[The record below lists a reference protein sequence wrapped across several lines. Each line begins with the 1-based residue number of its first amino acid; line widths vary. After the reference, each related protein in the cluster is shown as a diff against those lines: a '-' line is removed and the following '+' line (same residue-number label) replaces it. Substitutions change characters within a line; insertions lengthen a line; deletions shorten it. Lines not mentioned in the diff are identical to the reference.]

1 MTFFTTARP
10 PRKVKTEKE
19 VSKKDL
25 FFDLGGATSTS
36 AGGNKLRTSTS
47 YSELARTSMLNSNY
61 FKGQHKPSNNNN
73 SSNNNGELSKLSSI
87 DDWKRRSYY
96 FGETLDSGELLTDYD
111 PIKQKTTHFG
121 AETSHYADT
130 GSRGER
136 TPRTPDRRISPESSG
151 ESYLRVQSEPPFVKA
166 APPQPP
172 PQPQPIREEIFHE
185 TARVRR
191 VVPTLERK
199 NSRQTRLVYRSES
212 KREPKRYA
220 SKTSSI
226 LIESIPTIFFFSSAP
241 LSIESLL
248 GFFKIIIEI

>member
-1 MTFFTTARP
+1 MNNHITTILFFNTARP

-25 FFDLGGATSTS
+25 FFDLGGAAS

-61 FKGQHKPSNNNN
+61 FRGQQKPSNNNN
-73 SSNNNGELSKLSSI
+73 NNSELSKLSSN

-96 FGETLDSGELLTDYD
+96 FGETLDSGELLSDHD

-121 AETSHYADT
+121 AETSHYADA

-136 TPRTPDRRISPESSG
+136 TPRTPDRRVSPESSG

-166 APPQPP
+166 APSQPP

-212 KREPKRYA
+212 KREPKR
-220 SKTSSI
+220 
-226 LIESIPTIFFFSSAP
+226 
-241 LSIESLL
+241 
-248 GFFKIIIEI
+248 